1 MNTFAGVEPKWVACG
16 YCHAISLGAPPHG
29 QGQACP
35 MKMATEIAYV
45 ESLEASKAASDAAAA
60 SHSRSG
66 FAMND
71 MTAMIRKMTGTEE
84 DDE

>member
-1 MNTFAGVEPKWVACG
+1 MTAPGWVNCP

-29 QGQACP
+29 QGQPCP
-35 MKMATEIAYV
+35 MKVATEIAYV
-45 ESLEASKAASDAAAA
+45 RSLEAAAAA
-60 SHSRSG
+60 HNRSG

-71 MTAMIRKMTGTEE
+71 MTEILKKMTGTE

>member
-1 MNTFAGVEPKWVACG
+1 MTAPGWVNCP

-29 QGQACP
+29 QGQPCP
-35 MKMATEIAYV
+35 MKVATEIAYV
-45 ESLEASKAASDAAAA
+45 ESLEASKAANEAAAA
-60 SHSRSG
+60 SHNRSG

-71 MTAMIRKMTGTEE
+71 MTEILKKMTGTG